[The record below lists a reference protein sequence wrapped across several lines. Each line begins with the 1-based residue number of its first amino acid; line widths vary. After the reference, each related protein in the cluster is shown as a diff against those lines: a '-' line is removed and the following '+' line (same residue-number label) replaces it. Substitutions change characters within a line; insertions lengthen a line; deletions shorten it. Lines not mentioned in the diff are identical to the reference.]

1 MILLAVSLHWQAFS
15 SLAEA
20 AYDEAAQ
27 QADEPDTYCLSSVF
41 SPIVEKLLATTGRA
55 DGEQSLTV

>member
-27 QADEPDTYCLSSVF
+27 QLQRAEQTVSNLLLSSHVT
-41 SPIVEKLLATTGRA
+41 K
-55 DGEQSLTV
+55 QSCDQVVM